1 MKPYY
6 FRLEEVPAGLPCGAF
21 SVLDNADTSFR
32 WVALTEL
39 GGQAVSPLPVRDLL
53 GVSAG
58 EVRHLAIPS

>member
-1 MKPYY
+1 M
-6 FRLEEVPAGLPCGAF
+6 EELPAALPHGAF
-21 SVLDNADTSFR
+21 SVLDNADTGFR

-39 GGQAVSPLPVRDLL
+39 GGQAVSPLPVRNLL

>member
-1 MKPYY
+1 MP
-6 FRLEEVPAGLPCGAF
+6 RGAF
-21 SVLDNADTSFR
+21 SVLDHADTSFK

-58 EVRHLAIPS
+58 EVRHLVIRS